1 MPCRV
6 CLGPMQESAFRRHVQ
21 QHLSFVETVL
31 GPLPDWRS
39 TAFWRDSSFTQAW
52 QKGKE
57 LFLPLLPQY
66 EEAVAELTQEEMC
79 VLFPVWIYT
88 PCLLDL
94 CELIAQTHDRTYPNV
109 DLMMFADC
117 STGTTSQIQ
126 DQRCLCLLSQRMQLP
141 SSWQRARCS
150 WQGKQ
155 ACAATPSA
163 PPVAKK

>member
-57 LFLPLLPQY
+57 LFLPLLA
-66 EEAVAELTQEEMC
+66 AVRGGSCRADSGRNVSSCSQSGYTHPACLTFM
-79 VLFPVWIYT
+79 
-88 PCLLDL
+88 
-94 CELIAQTHDRTYPNV
+94 N
-109 DLMMFADC
+109 
-117 STGTTSQIQ
+117 
-126 DQRCLCLLSQRMQLP
+126 
-141 SSWQRARCS
+141 
-150 WQGKQ
+150 
-155 ACAATPSA
+155 
-163 PPVAKK
+163 